1 MTIQFNDIPGNIR
14 VPLWYAEINPAQTP
28 YQSNARLLLVGQR
41 ITAGTATAG
50 EPVMIVS
57 DPEALFGSNSMLTAM
72 YYAARA
78 NAPFQEIWALPLDDD
93 AAGVA
98 ATATITIG
106 NIASILSAQTVGVW
120 IGDVHVRCIAY
131 ATDTTATLATRL
143 AAAITLA
150 ITEKRLVLASATA
163 SGAVITL
170 TAKHKGLAGNSL
182 RIEPVYRPGENPTSA
197 KIMTVVQFSGGDGD
211 PDITSA
217 LAALGDDEFDWIVS
231 PYADTDNLGAA
242 SNFLNGASG
251 RWSPMQQLYGH
262 YATAKSDTVANLA
275 TFGLTLNDPHLTVL
289 GVYKYQSPLWSI
301 VGALGGRM
309 AAHLQDAP
317 ELSRPLQS
325 LQLIGILPPKAKGD
339 RFNITSRNSL
349 YYDGISGLSVDKA
362 GAVRIDRIITT
373 YRTNVWGGPD
383 ASWLDVN
390 TLAQN
395 MYAIRYLKAK
405 VTGTW
410 GRAAL
415 ADENPLGVQGLATP
429 MAVRDTILHGYQEL
443 VDLAVVENFDLF
455 SQVLIVERNKVDAN
469 RLDIY
474 LPADQVNQLRII
486 ATNYVSHLQYPA
498 AMAA

>member
-1 MTIQFNDIPGNIR
+1 MTIQFQDIPANIR

-28 YQSNARLLLVGQR
+28 YQSNARLLLTGQK
-41 ITAGTATAG
+41 TSAGIATAS

-57 DPEALFGSNSMLTAM
+57 DPEAMFGPNSMLTAM

-93 AAGVA
+93 AAGTA

-106 NIASILSAQTVGVW
+106 NIGAVLSAQTVGVW

-131 ATDTTATLATRL
+131 SNDTTSTLATRL
-143 AAAITLA
+143 AAAITTA
-150 ITEKRLVLASATA
+150 ITERRLPLASAA
-163 SGAVITL
+163 AVNAVITL
-170 TAKHKGLAGNSL
+170 TAKHKGAVGNNL
-182 RIEPVYRPGENPTSA
+182 RVEPVYYAGENPTSA
-197 KIMTVVQFSGGDGD
+197 RIMTVAQFSGGDGD
-211 PDITSA
+211 PDITTA
-217 LAALGDDEFDWIVS
+217 LAALGDDEYDWIVA
-231 PYADTDNLGAA
+231 PYADTENLSAV

-262 YATAKSDTVANLA
+262 YAAVKSDTVANLA
-275 TFGLTLNDPHLTVL
+275 TFGLTLNEPHVSVL
-289 GVYKYQSPLWSI
+289 GVYKYQSPTWSI
-301 VGALGGRM
+301 AGALGGRM
-309 AAHLQDAP
+309 AAHLQSAP

-325 LQLIGILPPKAKGD
+325 LQLIGILGPKAKAD
-339 RFNITSRNSL
+339 RFNITSRQSL
-349 YYDGISGLSVDKA
+349 YYDGISCLNVSKTGSVH
-362 GAVRIDRIITT
+362 IDRIITT
-373 YRTNVWGGPD
+373 YRTNVWGSPD

-455 SQVLIVERNKVDAN
+455 SQVLVVERNRVDAN

-486 ATNYVSHLQYPA
+486 ATNYVSHLQYPSG
-498 AMAA
+498 MAA